1 MLTKFTLAALAGVTL
16 ADSFIGWSLEQAQIN
31 HSLCKAS
38 YCGHAEYDTPEW
50 QTHLPEGFV
59 STKTIFA
66 RDTDVE
72 GFVGYLPSDEAIYV
86 VFRGSDSYRN
96 YTEDLAMLLVA
107 YEDFAPECADCK
119 VSWGSIMPL
128 KIVRD
133 EIMQEV
139 KDLMQQ
145 YPSYALK
152 ITGHSLGANWAQLMS
167 MYLLSNHIQVDHMI
181 NFGQMRVGNEAYAA
195 FSDQV
200 FANQFRVVHHQDCI
214 PHSPPRAF
222 GYHH

>member
-1 MLTKFTLAALAGVTL
+1 MCTKFNVPAVIEPGHCSIAQASYNQIIMFKTFALAALAGVTL

-31 HSLCKAS
+31 HTLCKAS
-38 YCGHAEYDTPEW
+38 YCGVAEYNTAEW

-59 STKTIFA
+59 ATKTIFA

-96 YTEDLAMLLVA
+96 YTEDFAMVLVD

-119 VSWGSIMPL
+119 VSWGSYMPF

-133 EIMQEV
+133 EIFDEV
-139 KDLMQQ
+139 QDLK
-145 YPSYALK
+145 A
-152 ITGHSLGANWAQLMS
+152 
-167 MYLLSNHIQVDHMI
+167 
-181 NFGQMRVGNEAYAA
+181 
-195 FSDQV
+195 
-200 FANQFRVVHHQDCI
+200 
-214 PHSPPRAF
+214 
-222 GYHH
+222 